1 MSEELKDKVNKEV
14 ITSQNEASKDTSKEN
29 KKQKKVKKAK
39 TKKPLSNFI
48 LFPIVLGSVCL
59 ISAGAIAGINYLTEP
74 IIARNAEKKFLKS
87 CYKLLGDENID
98 KTQGTDGL
106 SKADFPTNASYVL
119 RAYKVFVTSEFASSH
134 SEYSD
139 FYYYVLQTPS
149 GFSGSVTLACIIAGT
164 YGEDGVLYDMMA
176 IDTTSED
183 ALGADQLQNMTVKP
197 GYAGEDGDNLL
208 NSGYITSGATAAI
221 TFNAVDTAVK
231 QAIQVFEG
239 KIIPTIGYQ
248 KTEDGYEIY
257 YNEHSIENMT
267 YSSFTGY
274 VYIKDEKVYN
284 VEILSSSNTIGEQ
297 DNAWLNGGSYSYYEG
312 MDLVD
317 FTSFSNKYVNATDGV
332 SFEVFLS
339 DPVYVT
345 GATEATKG
353 YVEFIKS
360 TIELYN
366 EHHNK

>member
-164 YGEDGVLYDMMA
+164 YGEDGVLYDMIA

-297 DNAWLNGGSYSYYEG
+297 DNAWLNGGSYSYYG
-312 MDLVD
+312 DVSLD

>member
-1 MSEELKDKVNKEV
+1 MSEKLKDKVNKEV

-29 KKQKKVKKAK
+29 KTQKKVKKAK
-39 TKKPLSNFI
+39 TKKTLSNFI

-74 IIARNAEKKFLKS
+74 IIARNAEKKYLKS
-87 CYKLLGDENID
+87 CYKLLGDESID

-106 SKADFPTNASYVL
+106 SKADIPTSASYVL
-119 RAYKVFVTSEFASSH
+119 QTYKVFVTSEFASAH

-257 YNEHSIENMT
+257 YNEHSIENMS

-297 DNAWLNGGSYSYYEG
+297 DNAWLNGGSYSYYED
-312 MDLVD
+312 MYLD

-332 SFEVFLS
+332 SFDVFLS
-339 DPVYVT
+339 NPVYVT
-345 GATEATKG
+345 GANEATKG

-360 TIELYN
+360 TIELYS